1 MVGKRESSQHL
12 VRRPFVHLSHAL
24 LPSAN
29 HCERMFSASA
39 TESARASFVTSDGTQ
54 LGKCSR
60 LDWCA
65 PLRVC
70 SSHTL
75 ASCSLRNRVESL
87 TNAGQRRRC
96 TYVILPPISLQ
107 TRTLGFS
114 QIASAARKISFPFGW
129 PHQPPG
135 LDHRQSPLRDL
146 EQGPERLGER
156 FRDVQQMRALPSGS
170 QRSFGHLFR
179 LTRNR

>member
-129 PHQPPG
+129 PHQLPRTGPPTIASARFG
-135 LDHRQSPLRDL
+135 T
-146 EQGPERLGER
+146 GP
-156 FRDVQQMRALPSGS
+156 RAAWRTIP
-170 QRSFGHLFR
+170 
-179 LTRNR
+179 